1 MFASSIN
8 SQLFFFVFVLIW
20 NRQLGGTSEL
30 VFIVPSTHG
39 TMGLQGRST
48 ESLWKWDH
56 GFTCFNQPTTQPTN
70 QSTSINQSS
79 TFHSLQL
86 FGSSMRLAT
95 PAPSTALQRHLR
107 RSCSPSASI
116 GALIFLAGLGV
127 RRFSSVT
134 SREHWMPAPF
144 DGRPQV
150 ERAKTSWKK
159 MAYGLKHGGRW
170 HPKFEVAEGV
180 RVSMRFAKKMGR
192 PNLDLYIL
200 YWFYVGQRILQRRP
214 KCYSSVLQ
222 L

>member
-1 MFASSIN
+1 
-8 SQLFFFVFVLIW
+8 
-20 NRQLGGTSEL
+20 
-30 VFIVPSTHG
+30 
-39 TMGLQGRST
+39 
-48 ESLWKWDH
+48 
-56 GFTCFNQPTTQPTN
+56 
-70 QSTSINQSS
+70 
-79 TFHSLQL
+79 
-86 FGSSMRLAT
+86 MRLAT
-95 PAPSTALQRHLR
+95 PAPSTALQRRLR